1 MVASTTETEG
11 RGNKISGMGRR
22 SVARGAVWALP
33 GVVVLGSALPMVA
46 SGTLPPQINI
56 SPTGSACKIPGCSNP
71 DPVTGLC
78 KQYVLF
84 PCFVNT
90 GTTPVTVTITG
101 VYPVGQTWTLIPANS
116 TLTFT
121 VPADGVKHCT
131 RVEVSSTN
139 SSNASATITYSVSA
153 NGVVYPNLSGS
164 TAFSSTGNCPK
175 NSAVAGSAQSS

>member
-1 MVASTTETEG
+1 MSLLTIST
-11 RGNKISGMGRR
+11 
-22 SVARGAVWALP
+22 
-33 GVVVLGSALPMVA
+33 
-46 SGTLPPQINI
+46 
-56 SPTGSACKIPGCSNP
+56 ACKIPGCSNP

-175 NSAVAGSAQSS
+175 N